1 MACPRIPD
9 GIQRGSAPRSAT
21 GPLHTLGHDRVQRAG
36 RGARGV
42 PWRRP
47 ASSFHAS
54 FTRVGV
60 RSTRVRF
67 SHVSRYSIRPEL
79 NRGRPPWSA
88 RGRSE
93 SDARYT
99 RDLYRDNGPQH
110 SQSENHTSHDLSC
123 LVLATSHSHAHVSRA
138 NTTARRES
146 PQPMPRGSSMPRT
159 ESARVHMQGAG
170 RVRRCSLFAPR
181 APLIHPMTSASS
193 THAVSRVLRPCRCHS
208 CLPGI
213 SLVSPSDL
221 PGLPLPFPRRCCF
234 VQSRPWFWP
243 WL

>member
-1 MACPRIPD
+1 MASAHSGRDLTRFRAPAMAPARRAVGSGCLERARHRRSLPRRQYRIAVD
-9 GIQRGSAPRSAT
+9 RGSRPGPPRS
-21 GPLHTLGHDRVQRAG
+21 L
-36 RGARGV
+36 
-42 PWRRP
+42 RREI
-47 ASSFHAS
+47 HA
-54 FTRVGV
+54 
-60 RSTRVRF
+60 
-67 SHVSRYSIRPEL
+67 
-79 NRGRPPWSA
+79 
-88 RGRSE
+88 
-93 SDARYT
+93 

-213 SLVSPSDL
+213 ALVSPSDL

-243 WL
+243 WLWSWPWLWACT

>member
-1 MACPRIPD
+1 
-9 GIQRGSAPRSAT
+9 
-21 GPLHTLGHDRVQRAG
+21 
-36 RGARGV
+36 
-42 PWRRP
+42 
-47 ASSFHAS
+47 
-54 FTRVGV
+54 
-60 RSTRVRF
+60 
-67 SHVSRYSIRPEL
+67 L
-79 NRGRPPWSA
+79 NRGRPPWRR
-88 RGRSE
+88 RGR

-213 SLVSPSDL
+213 SLVFPSYFPRIYLVSLFRFLADAASFRAGRGSGRGCDRGHGCGRARDHAGL
-221 PGLPLPFPRRCCF
+221 PPRHGSHSCREHSRTCFRVRDHEASGLRALPLPDYHSP
-234 VQSRPWFWP
+234 
-243 WL
+243 